1 MINKFIIPDIDGLYK
16 LETYVSNNGYTAI
29 KKALA
34 QSPDDIIETAVETA
48 KNSGLVKDGDTVVLT
63 AGLPAANEKAGE
75 RGITNMMRVL
85 KID

>member
-1 MINKFIIPDIDGLYK
+1 MCFVK
-16 LETYVSNNGYTAI
+16 LKS
-29 KKALA
+29 KADRKN
-34 QSPDDIIETAVETA
+34 STDDIIETAVETA

-63 AGLPAANEKAGE
+63 AGLPAANEKVGE